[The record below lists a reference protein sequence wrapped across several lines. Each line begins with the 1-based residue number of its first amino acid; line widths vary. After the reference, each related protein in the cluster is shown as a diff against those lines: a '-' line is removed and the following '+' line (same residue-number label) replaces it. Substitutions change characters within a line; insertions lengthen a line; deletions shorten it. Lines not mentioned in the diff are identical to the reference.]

1 MSVMMGARTSLL
13 AAGIGLLGSVVAV
26 AAPPPVT
33 PGAAAQGPEPPG
45 RLERMPV
52 DGQIP
57 PIVVPPESDA
67 LDPLAR
73 RAKAREYERR
83 IRKIAFQHLRSRV
96 PEVRAEGVA
105 ELLKLTDPI
114 AFEPMIEVL
123 GDHKDDSI
131 RLLVLDHLAA
141 HGEPGQVALAK
152 LAITTDDPA
161 FANEVSSRIQKPA
174 APAVL
179 AVLDQALR
187 SPNHQV
193 AANAGTLAGA
203 LHALE
208 TIPLLINAQVAQ
220 TPRGTQGDI
229 AWIAVQKQTV
239 YVQSLNAVVGD
250 ASGAFQPVPAVLT
263 EGFVFRVQDAVVVI
277 YRAAVNHALVT
288 LTTDDYGQPTAD
300 LGYDRLAWI
309 DWYNQKY
316 VPYKNEQ
323 AIIAELAR

>member
-1 MSVMMGARTSLL
+1 MCRALQSWHAL
-13 AAGIGLLGSVVAV
+13 VAV
-26 AAPPPVT
+26 GLVSAAAVGAPPPGA
-33 PGAAAQGPEPPG
+33 PGATDAPESPAAPE
-45 RLERMPV
+45 RLKPLAV
-52 DGQIP
+52 DEPIP
-57 PIVVPPESDA
+57 PIVVLPKADVP
-67 LDPLAR
+67 DPLAR
-73 RAKAREYERR
+73 RAKAREYEQR

-105 ELLKLTDPI
+105 QLLELTDPV
-114 AFEPMIEVL
+114 AFEPLIEVL
-123 GDHKDDSI
+123 GDHEDDTV
-131 RLLVLDHLAA
+131 RLLVLDHLASQ
-141 HGEPGQVALAK
+141 GDEGQVALAR
-152 LAITTDDPA
+152 LAVTTEDSA
-161 FANEVSSRIQKPA
+161 FRDETIGRIATP
-174 APAVL
+174 PSPPVL
-179 AVLDQALR
+179 AVLDEALR
-187 SPNHQV
+187 SSNHQV

-220 TPRGTQGDI
+220 TPRGTRGDL

-239 YVQSLNAVVGD
+239 YVQSLNAVVGS

-309 DWYNQKY
+309 DWYNKKY
-316 VPYKNEQ
+316 VPFKNEQ
-323 AIIAELAR
+323 AIIAELAQ